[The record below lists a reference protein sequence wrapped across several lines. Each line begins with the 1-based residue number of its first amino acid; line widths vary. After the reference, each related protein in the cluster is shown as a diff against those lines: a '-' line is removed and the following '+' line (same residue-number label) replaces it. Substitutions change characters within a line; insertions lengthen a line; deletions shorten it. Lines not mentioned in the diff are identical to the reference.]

1 MFCFPLLPQSH
12 IHPISIHIPVFLA
25 AYSWVAGT
33 PARWIGIHLTR
44 LMTRSV
50 QGNSSQAVEHQSAT
64 GRGNCSLSIH
74 CKKSKCHLWGVISY
88 IYIIYYILYTIIY
101 NTFSIAIQSD
111 VENPCNP
118 DFPDML
124 WHATMWPL
132 QQPGT
137 KTPPDR
143 WQISSTQEGWMAKP
157 APLASNFHIFH
168 KKKAKFTTKSN
179 HIFSTKKTTLFRWFQ
194 SHFLPQKNY
203 FPMISSNFYNHA
215 TKITIYPWKP
225 TKKNIIIPSAWWLN
239 NHLETFEFVSWDD
252 FSIPID
258 RKS

>member
-88 IYIIYYILYTIIY
+88 IYYIIYYILYTIIY

-157 APLASNFHIFH
+157 APVASNFHIFH
-168 KKKAKFTTKSN
+168 KKKPSLPQNPITFFPQKNNSFPMIPITFFTTKKLFSN
-179 HIFSTKKTTLFRWFQ
+179 DFIQFLQPRNKNHHLSLKTHQKKTSL
-194 SHFLPQKNY
+194 SHL
-203 FPMISSNFYNHA
+203 
-215 TKITIYPWKP
+215 
-225 TKKNIIIPSAWWLN
+225 LGG
-239 NHLETFEFVSWDD
+239 
-252 FSIPID
+252 
-258 RKS
+258 

>member
-1 MFCFPLLPQSH
+1 
-12 IHPISIHIPVFLA
+12 
-25 AYSWVAGT
+25 
-33 PARWIGIHLTR
+33 
-44 LMTRSV
+44 MTRSV

-88 IYIIYYILYTIIY
+88 IYYIIYYILYTIIY

-168 KKKAKFTTKSN
+168 KKKPSLPQNPITFFPQKKQLFSDDSN
-179 HIFSTKKTTLFRWFQ
+179 HIFYHKKTIFQWFHPISTTTQ
-194 SHFLPQKNY
+194 QKSPFIPEN
-203 FPMISSNFYNHA
+203 P
-215 TKITIYPWKP
+215 P
-225 TKKNIIIPSAWWLN
+225 KKNIIIPSAWWLN

>member
-1 MFCFPLLPQSH
+1 MSEFFRYQ
-12 IHPISIHIPVFLA
+12 IS
-25 AYSWVAGT
+25 
-33 PARWIGIHLTR
+33 
-44 LMTRSV
+44 
-50 QGNSSQAVEHQSAT
+50 
-64 GRGNCSLSIH
+64 
-74 CKKSKCHLWGVISY
+74 
-88 IYIIYYILYTIIY
+88 YTIIY
-101 NTFSIAIQSD
+101 NTFSTAIQSD

-124 WHATMWPL
+124 WHATMWPF

-143 WQISSTQEGWMAKP
+143 WQISSTQEGLMAKS

-168 KKKAKFTTKSN
+168 KKKSQIYHKIQS
-179 HIFSTKKTTLFRWFQ
+179 IFSTKKTLFSDDSKHIFYNK
-194 SHFLPQKNY
+194 KNY

-225 TKKNIIIPSAWWLN
+225 TKKNIMFPSAWWLKTILK
-239 NHLETFEFVSWDD
+239 HMSSSVGMIFPF
-252 FSIPID
+252 PIY